1 MSCAGA
7 EEIAPPSLDAGLDLE
22 EFRDM
27 AVVPPQVD
35 LEAQLDADAE
45 AARAAR
51 PVRRRLFDSDEDLFH
66 DMPVVGKPSPPLS
79 EAFFA
84 ALDADADA
92 WRASRA
98 ARPALEGR
106 PDEALFAAL
115 NEALEGEPDEALF
128 AALNADA
135 DAAMRGVTGEAYVD
149 RGARFPPPTFEDEA
163 QQAERLQRINERA
176 DAAKKAYRDSKE
188 LK

>member
-1 MSCAGA
+1 M
-7 EEIAPPSLDAGLDLE
+7 EEIAPPSLDAGLDAE
-22 EFRDM
+22 EFRGL
-27 AVVPPQVD
+27 AVIPPQVD
-35 LEAQLDADAE
+35 LEAQLDADAD

-51 PVRRRLFDSDEDLFH
+51 DTPVRRRLFDVDVDLFH
-66 DMPVVGKPSPPLS
+66 DMPVVGKPSPPLG

-98 ARPALEGR
+98 ARPALEG
-106 PDEALFAAL
+106 
-115 NEALEGEPDEALF
+115 EPDEALF

-135 DAAMRGVTGEAYVD
+135 DAAMRDVLGEAYVD
-149 RGARFPPPTFEDEA
+149 RGVRFPLPTPEDEA

-176 DAAKKAYRDSKE
+176 DAARRAYRDSKE